1 MSEQN
6 RTLARRWFEEVWNQ
20 RNVDT
25 VHELLHADAVGH
37 MEGFETRGHD
47 EFKKV
52 RAGLLD
58 AFPDMRLIVED
69 TVAEGEHVVVRWRAI
84 GSHKGPGLGIPASGQ
99 AADFR
104 GMTWLR
110 FSNGKLVEGWDAWN
124 MGGLLQKLGTPG

>member
-25 VHELLHADAVGH
+25 VHEILDAEAIGH

-47 EFKKV
+47 DFKKV

-58 AFPDMRLIVED
+58 AFPDMNIDVED
-69 TVAEGEHVVVRWRAI
+69 TVAEGDNVVVRWRAR
-84 GSHKGPGLGIPASGQ
+84 GSHKGVGLGIPASGRLRTF
-99 AADFR
+99 AA
-104 GMTWLR
+104 
-110 FSNGKLVEGWDAWN
+110 
-124 MGGLLQKLGTPG
+124 